1 MLIMSPLMMLMMQGC
16 INSTNVCPTYPKPS
30 QSVLNSIRDI
40 NNTEVDSW
48 MIEQLKLSRKLNVN
62 KE

>member
-1 MLIMSPLMMLMMQGC
+1 MMLMMQGC
-16 INSTNVCPTYPKPS
+16 TNSTNVCPNYPKPS
-30 QSVLNSIRDI
+30 QSVLNSIRDL

-62 KE
+62 NEKGGN